1 MYDMNDGIFM
11 RLFTIF
17 QKFYKQ
23 LHKNE
28 ILLQIKVH
36 NSSVYDFKSA
46 SFIGIHIAQNKFH
59 YIKAFRNQYL
69 FIPNPHHRTL
79 LRNSINVVIKT
90 S

>member
-1 MYDMNDGIFM
+1 MNDGIFM

-28 ILLQIKVH
+28 ILLQIKVY

-59 YIKAFRNQYL
+59 YITAFRNH
-69 FIPNPHHRTL
+69 PHHRTL